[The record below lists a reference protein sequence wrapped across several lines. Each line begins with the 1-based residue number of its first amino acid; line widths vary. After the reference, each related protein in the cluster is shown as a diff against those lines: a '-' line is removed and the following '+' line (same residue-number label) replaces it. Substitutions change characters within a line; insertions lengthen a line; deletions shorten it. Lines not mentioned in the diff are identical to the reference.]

1 MNELTRD
8 KLKEINGGGLNAPM
22 VNAIARGTQLVYNIG
37 VQFGTAIRYLL
48 KGKSCR

>member
-1 MNELTRD
+1 MMELSKENLR
-8 KLKEINGGGLNAPM
+8 EINGGSISAPM
-22 VNAIARGTQLVYNIG
+22 LNAIARSTQLVYNIG